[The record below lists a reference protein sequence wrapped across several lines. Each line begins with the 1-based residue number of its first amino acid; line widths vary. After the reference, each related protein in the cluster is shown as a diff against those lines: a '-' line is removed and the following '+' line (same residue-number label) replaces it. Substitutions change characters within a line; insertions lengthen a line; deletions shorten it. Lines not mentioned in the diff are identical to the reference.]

1 MAAIHSDEGLSR
13 SRRWLLGAAS
23 GSALSLLSAC
33 GTAGG
38 SEQSTCLAAD
48 DQVPSDS
55 ATSSRNSGTAGRAGP
70 RESSVLPP
78 VGLAVSPD
86 GSLVAANQT
95 WDRKFLGLSVSDGT
109 VLWDAS
115 SGRIADRFDNGASG
129 AIAWHPGGDLL
140 AIGGQSRIDLTDPS
154 GTRSWTLKGHAQEAD
169 PYPLVIDLAFN
180 PDGSTRASLSTDG
193 TVRLWSTSEGNC
205 EPGQVLR
212 MRRMRA
218 RSLSFSPDGSILAVC
233 GPGRAPELWD
243 PADGRRISR
252 IRDLDATAFSVAYAP
267 DGTLLIGTGDEEV
280 QDPEEAPALYL
291 MDPEGELQEG
301 PQPPNAAAETLAV
314 SASGNRVAVGAEIG
328 QHVMVW
334 DRTSNEQQNPPRLG
348 STTARLAWSPE
359 ESVLYTVGVRTSVL
373 AWSGGQ
379 WQEFEA
385 P

>member
-70 RESSVLPP
+70 RESSVLSP

-154 GTRSWTLKGHAQEAD
+154 GTRS
-169 PYPLVIDLAFN
+169 
-180 PDGSTRASLSTDG
+180 
-193 TVRLWSTSEGNC
+193 
-205 EPGQVLR
+205 
-212 MRRMRA
+212 
-218 RSLSFSPDGSILAVC
+218 
-233 GPGRAPELWD
+233 
-243 PADGRRISR
+243 
-252 IRDLDATAFSVAYAP
+252 
-267 DGTLLIGTGDEEV
+267 
-280 QDPEEAPALYL
+280 
-291 MDPEGELQEG
+291 
-301 PQPPNAAAETLAV
+301 
-314 SASGNRVAVGAEIG
+314 
-328 QHVMVW
+328 
-334 DRTSNEQQNPPRLG
+334 
-348 STTARLAWSPE
+348 
-359 ESVLYTVGVRTSVL
+359 
-373 AWSGGQ
+373 
-379 WQEFEA
+379 
-385 P
+385 